1 MTTRE
6 SKTKLRYKIKSK
18 FEINKQTL
26 TSRITKEK
34 QWDCKSSTYD
44 FSSRNKIKVIEI
56 NMLNDIQKQNRF
68 TEFDLLI
75 HEKEFLIKRKLERL
89 KFTSEKQ
96 NCRLRN

>member
-1 MTTRE
+1 
-6 SKTKLRYKIKSK
+6 
-18 FEINKQTL
+18 
-26 TSRITKEK
+26 
-34 QWDCKSSTYD
+34 
-44 FSSRNKIKVIEI
+44 
-56 NMLNDIQKQNRF
+56 MLNDIQKQNRF